1 MPVARG
7 TQDLP
12 WWPATAGV
20 LFAAAW
26 LIAAW
31 RPLFPQDWA
40 LENVLSLLAA
50 WWLVRRHRRAPLSA
64 ASYLF
69 LLVFGIAHEIGSH
82 TYSEVPYRAWLGPL
96 FDGGSAGRNHYD
108 RLVHFLFGLL
118 CYRPL
123 KEVMAS
129 ALPGTGAAAR
139 ILPVCVVATIS
150 LVYELVEWCAAMLF
164 GAELGQAYLGT
175 QGDEWDA
182 QKDSG
187 LALAGA
193 GLAAAIGWVGP
204 RLSAVRWPCR
214 SRAPLGGRC
223 ASPPGSCPD

>member
-1 MPVARG
+1 MSAESG
-7 TQDLP
+7 TRDHRR
-12 WWPATAGV
+12 WPATAGA
-20 LFAAAW
+20 LFVVAW

-50 WWLVRRHRRAPLSA
+50 WWLVRRHRRAPLSD
-64 ASYLF
+64 ASYLL

-82 TYSEVPYRAWLGPL
+82 YTYAEVPYRTWLAPL
-96 FDGGSAGRNHYD
+96 FDAGSPGRNHYD

-123 KEVMAS
+123 KEVLAS
-129 ALPGTGAAAR
+129 PLQRSERIAR
-139 ILPVCVVATIS
+139 MLPVTVVATIS
-150 LVYELVEWCAAMLF
+150 LVYELIEWFAAFLF
-164 GAELGQAYLGT
+164 GDELGQAYLGT

-187 LALAGA
+187 LALLGA
-193 GLAAAIGWVGP
+193 LLGSAI
-204 RLSAVRWPCR
+204 SAVRWPCR
-214 SRAPLGGRC
+214 SRAPLDGRC
-223 ASPPGSCPD
+223 ASPPGSWTD